1 MANDYQQLA
10 QARADMQKQSQFY
23 RPTVFWN
30 EASSRTAD
38 ELLAHGFE
46 RFRSLPSAL
55 GFFVPTYGTP
65 GSSYTREQVEGLRR
79 WLSETH
85 PQATKPTLGL
95 ERFLSGEASA
105 HADYRVLLAAD
116 DVSRLPHLHT
126 LSESAVGEPIEHFEF
141 DGRKFSR
148 SSLNYL
154 LGLALLKKH
163 LGKNC
168 LRTVME
174 IGAGFGAL
182 GEVLASSGI
191 EGLRYID
198 IDIPP
203 TSCVAQHYLSEVLGV
218 ENVATYSQ
226 TCDRAEIEIASLP
239 QASVLCS
246 WQIEQLRGE
255 VDLFVNFISFQEMEP
270 HIVANYL
277 SHVTRLK
284 ASWILLRNLREGKQ
298 KRAEGQW
305 VGVDTPIAGSD
316 YLAML
321 PDYEVV
327 EQNVVP
333 FGYRTVDGFHS
344 ELLLLRRKA

>member
-1 MANDYQQLA
+1 VGLFPQGYFAPRILPFLFPLFFMANNYQQLA
-10 QARADMQKQSQFY
+10 HARADMRKQSEFY
-23 RPTVFWN
+23 QPTVFWD
-30 EASSRTAD
+30 EASSRIAD
-38 ELLAHGFE
+38 ELIAHGFE
-46 RFRSLPSAL
+46 RFRALPSAL
-55 GFFVPTYGTP
+55 SFFVPTYGTP
-65 GSSYTREQVEGLRR
+65 GSSYTREQVEGLRH
-79 WLSETH
+79 WFSETH
-85 PQATKPTLGL
+85 PQASKPAIGL
-95 ERFLSGEASA
+95 ERFITGESSA

-116 DVSRLPHLHT
+116 DVSLLPRLHT
-126 LSESAVGEPIEHFEF
+126 FTESAVGGPVEHFEF

-163 LGKNC
+163 IGNNS

-174 IGAGFGAL
+174 IGAGFGVL
-182 GEVLASSGI
+182 GEILASSAI
-191 EGLRYID
+191 EGSRYID

-203 TSCVAQHYLSEVLGV
+203 TSCVAEYYLSEVLGA

-298 KRAEGQW
+298 KRA
-305 VGVDTPIAGSD
+305 
-316 YLAML
+316 
-321 PDYEVV
+321 
-327 EQNVVP
+327 
-333 FGYRTVDGFHS
+333 
-344 ELLLLRRKA
+344 